1 MADSRLTG
9 KSELTTAHHTLGSL
23 EFMRSNAYC
32 SLDDIAKPFG
42 KRISNRMRLKGT
54 KELFE
59 GFKKEPA
66 YGGAE
71 PVYTSMGG
79 FKGLPSY
86 MRQALFESGAADRGT
101 WVHPDIAIQFDQWC
115 SPAFALWVSRQIR
128 HLMTYGEVNIH
139 YREWTEDQRIEGRKF
154 NRDDISD
161 MYGKRK

>member
-42 KRISNRMRLKGT
+42 KRVDNWTRLKGT
-54 KELFE
+54 KELFQAFQE
-59 GFKKEPA
+59 DPA
-66 YGGAE
+66 YGGAKAFVNRDLRSE
-71 PVYTSMGG
+71 VTGRFVTGG
-79 FKGLPSY
+79 GLY
-86 MRQALFESGAADRGT
+86 
-101 WVHPDIAIQFDQWC
+101 VHPDVAIQFAQWC

-154 NRDDISD
+154 SRDDISD
-161 MYGKRK
+161 MYGDRK